1 MCKVKQMVNQ
11 RKENKTMTQREFFN
25 AVINGNITDEV
36 KDTAKGALE
45 KLDER
50 NAKRAAKPSKTAI
63 ENQPI
68 KEAIVSK
75 LTESGKAM
83 LSPEVAVAVGITT
96 AKASALLTQLV
107 NDGKVVKVEVKVP
120 KKGKMMSYSI
130 K

>member
-1 MCKVKQMVNQ
+1 
-11 RKENKTMTQREFFN
+11 MTQREFFT
-25 AVINGNITDEV
+25 AVMNGNITAEV
-36 KDTAKGALE
+36 QETAKGALA

-68 KEAIVSK
+68 KEAILVK
-75 LTESGKAM
+75 LTENGKGM
-83 LSPEVAVAVGITT
+83 FSPDVAAALGIST

-107 NDGKVVKVEVKVP
+107 NDDKLNKSEVKVP
-120 KKGKMMSYSI
+120 KKGKMMFYSI

>member
-1 MCKVKQMVNQ
+1 
-11 RKENKTMTQREFFN
+11 MTQRDFFN

>member
-1 MCKVKQMVNQ
+1 
-11 RKENKTMTQREFFN
+11 MTQREFFN

-75 LTESGKAM
+75 LTESGKGM
-83 LSPEVAVAVGITT
+83 FSPDVAVALNIST

-107 NDGKVVKVEVKVP
+107 NDGKLAKTEVKVP
-120 KKGKMMSYSI
+120 KKGKMMFYSI

>member
-1 MCKVKQMVNQ
+1 
-11 RKENKTMTQREFFN
+11 MTQREFFN
-25 AVINGNITDEV
+25 EVIKANVSEEV
-36 KDTAKGALE
+36 RETAKAALA

-68 KEAIVSK
+68 KEAILVK
-75 LTESGKAM
+75 LTENGKGM
-83 LSPEVAVAVGITT
+83 LSPDVAAALGIST